1 MSPSQ
6 APQSGHEDQEENGLK
21 ERKWEMNYIEIKG
34 HRIDGVVKVEM
45 YNTDTDGVGGLAIK
59 ASDLWHWLSQC
70 RPCQVHLRGRDY
82 LLQRKPRATG
92 WSISNVYV
100 GMKS

>member
-1 MSPSQ
+1 
-6 APQSGHEDQEENGLK
+6 
-21 ERKWEMNYIEIKG
+21 MNYIEIRG

-82 LLQRKPRATG
+82 YLLQRPTRTPHG
-92 WSISNVYV
+92 LS
-100 GMKS
+100 